1 MNSEFEKDAGNRESW
16 LQLTPLAGA
25 EGGTCNVYTARLGGR
40 KVFVKE
46 IKPEY
51 ACDSRM
57 LTAFRKENEIGFR
70 LEHPNLVKSIYAEG
84 ILPADRYIVQEFI
97 DGDNLRRFIKKNPDY
112 FSKEENLEKFIREF
126 ADVLDYLHSNQVLHL
141 DIKPENILLT
151 RIGHNLKLVDFGFC
165 NHDSF
170 DDTRGGTTDYLA
182 PERKGIQH
190 QAGTETD
197 FYGLGKI
204 LEFIRK
210 ETNGKESKKFLRL
223 EDGLLQNDPKRR
235 ISSKREI
242 ETLLKPQKNLATLW
256 VVLSAVAVIAALV
269 IIFNRPTEEI
279 LIPHP
284 AARESGIATD
294 SLVTISPLVSDSSSG
309 DNLEIQGKSVEETGA
324 GETDNNIQET
334 SKKEPYKEVS
344 KEIPHDPSLG
354 SAPST
359 TSKDEQKA
367 ATSSIE
373 KLQDEMLKNIRA
385 NFNGFTD
392 RVDRYLK
399 EERFSESD
407 YKELSFSYNEAMRK
421 SMSSGIYKKKYPDI
435 SDDLIDDLLTKTL
448 EKEDRRVWYP
458 AFMKYENRYKRFLKG
473 SSR

>member
-1 MNSEFEKDAGNRESW
+1 MNSEFEKEAGNRESL
-16 LQLTPLAGA
+16 LQMTPLAGA

-51 ACDSRM
+51 AGDSRM
-57 LTAFRKENEIGFR
+57 LAAFRKENEIGFR

-84 ILPADRYIVQEFI
+84 ILSADRYIVQEFI

-141 DIKPENILLT
+141 DIKPENVLLT

-170 DDTRGGTTDYLA
+170 DDTRGGTADYLA

-190 QAGTETD
+190 KAATETD

-235 ISSKREI
+235 ISSKEEI
-242 ETLLKPQKNLATLW
+242 ETLLRPQKNLAAIW

-269 IIFNRPTEEI
+269 IIFNRPAEEI
-279 LIPHP
+279 LIQQP
-284 AARESGIATD
+284 ATRESGIATD

-309 DNLEIQGKSVEETGA
+309 DNLKIQGKIVEEIGVD
-324 GETDNNIQET
+324 GTDINVQET
-334 SKKEPYKEVS
+334 SKKELYKEVP
-344 KEIPHDPSLG
+344 KEIPQDPSVG

-359 TSKDEQKA
+359 QIKNEPRV
-367 ATSSIE
+367 ATPSIE

-407 YKELSFSYNEAMRK
+407 YKELSSVYNEAMRK
-421 SMSSGIYKKKYPDI
+421 SMNSGVYKKKYPDI
-435 SDDLIDDLLTKTL
+435 SDDLIDDLLIKII
-448 EKEDRRVWYP
+448 EKEDRSVWYP
-458 AFMKYENRYKRFLKG
+458 AFMKYENRYQRLSRG

>member
-1 MNSEFEKDAGNRESW
+1 MNSEFEKDAGKRESL
-16 LQLTPLAGA
+16 LQLTPLTGA

-51 ACDSRM
+51 AGDSRM
-57 LTAFRKENEIGFR
+57 LAAFKKESEIGFR

-141 DIKPENILLT
+141 DIKPENVLLT

-170 DDTRGGTTDYLA
+170 DDTRGGTADYLA

-190 QAGTETD
+190 QAGTEVD

-223 EDGLLQNDPKRR
+223 EEGLLQNDPKLR

-242 ETLLKPQKNLATLW
+242 ETYLKPQKNLAALW

-269 IIFNRPTEEI
+269 IIFNRPTEEN
-279 LIPHP
+279 LIQQP
-284 AARESGIATD
+284 ASPESGIATD
-294 SLVTISPLVSDSSSG
+294 SLVTISPLVSDTSSV
-309 DNLEIQGKSVEETGA
+309 DNLEIQEKTVEESSA
-324 GETDNNIQET
+324 GETDNKIQET
-334 SKKEPYKEVS
+334 SKKERYKEVS
-344 KEIPHDPSLG
+344 REIPHDPSLG
-354 SAPST
+354 PSPST
-359 TSKDEQKA
+359 QIKNEPKTASP
-367 ATSSIE
+367 SIE
-373 KLQDEMLKNIRA
+373 KLQDEMLKNIRS

-392 RVDRYLK
+392 RVDKYMK
-399 EERFSESD
+399 EGRFSESD
-407 YKELSFSYNEAMRK
+407 YEELSAAYNEAIRK
-421 SMSSGIYKKKYPDI
+421 SMNSGVYKKKYPEI
-435 SDDLIDDLLTKTL
+435 SDDLIDDILINTI
-448 EKEDRRVWYP
+448 EKEDRSVWYP
-458 AFMKYENRYKRFLKG
+458 AFMKYENRYKRLLKG